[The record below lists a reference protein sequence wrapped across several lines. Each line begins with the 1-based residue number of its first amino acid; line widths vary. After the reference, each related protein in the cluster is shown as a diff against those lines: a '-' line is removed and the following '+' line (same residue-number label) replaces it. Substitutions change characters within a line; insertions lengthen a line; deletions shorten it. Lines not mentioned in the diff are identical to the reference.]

1 MVQIVLNKHFTQ
13 EERDKRKSRL
23 YRNSK
28 LGEKNPM
35 KGKFGEEHHNYK
47 GLVDD
52 GNGYLMIRRPEWY
65 TGRKGSN
72 YIFYHSYVM
81 CKELGITEIPKGFA
95 VHHIDYNKRNN
106 DISNL
111 ALVSLG
117 AHTKI
122 HSLER
127 KMQGA
132 ETIHKEVGNNAETPN
147 NNRLF

>member
-1 MVQIVLNKHFTQ
+1 
-13 EERDKRKSRL
+13 
-23 YRNSK
+23 
-28 LGEKNPM
+28 
-35 KGKFGEEHHNYK
+35 
-47 GLVDD
+47 
-52 GNGYLMIRRPEWY
+52 
-65 TGRKGSN
+65 
-72 YIFYHSYVM
+72 M